1 MVNYIYH
8 CFIYNGKNL
17 EAMVNME
24 NSSVQKVI
32 IQMFLNFTSRVDR
45 VWTES
50 RATKVFTSELH
61 SQPSAL
67 CLDKPFIS

>member
-1 MVNYIYH
+1 
-8 CFIYNGKNL
+8 
-17 EAMVNME
+17 ME